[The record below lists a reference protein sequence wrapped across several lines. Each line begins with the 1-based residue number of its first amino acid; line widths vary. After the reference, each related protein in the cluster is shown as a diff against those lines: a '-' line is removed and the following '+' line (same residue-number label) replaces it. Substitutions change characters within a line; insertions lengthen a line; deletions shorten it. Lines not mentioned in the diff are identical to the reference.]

1 MSQLVGGDAE
11 DAHDGTLGARAEGS
25 PVSGNREVL
34 DDALFLEDM
43 MGAGHVVERPAAG
56 KGGADRI
63 RKRPG
68 LHGATGARAERR
80 FRRARQGGRAA
91 VAGGS
96 TSTSS

>member
-11 DAHDGTLGARAEGS
+11 DAHDGALGAGAEGS
-25 PVSGNREVL
+25 PVAGNREVL

-43 MGAGHVVERPAAG
+43 MGTGHVVERPAAG

-68 LHGATGARAERR
+68 LHGAAGARAGRE
-80 FRRARQGGRAA
+80 GRAA